1 MFFLFV
7 FVCVCVF
14 LFVCCCFVCV
24 CMFFFFWWGGVA
36 KHITVGL
43 FVVVFCFVNEPQKLA
58 ELPSAG

>member
-1 MFFLFV
+1 M
-7 FVCVCVF
+7 VCVCVF
-14 LFVCCCFVCV
+14 VLCVCVCCCFVCV
-24 CMFFFFWWGGVA
+24 CVYGFFFA